1 MCRSALLKVAIAA
14 VVMAASLAAANDDTV
29 FVTDQNQNQ
38 LIISLLSYSSVAVAC
53 SDEENLGK
61 LRSRMVRLLESAIL
75 FQVSNIEGFKM
86 IVFDDSGP
94 DTLTS
99 LVIDFT
105 IAYRCPKS
113 DI

>member
-1 MCRSALLKVAIAA
+1 MHGWKIRLFGIHIGLTDYTTYFEMCRECGGMVKIVTCLGDSVVNKMILDHLK
-14 VVMAASLAAANDDTV
+14 
-29 FVTDQNQNQ
+29 
-38 LIISLLSYSSVAVAC
+38 
-53 SDEENLGK
+53 
-61 LRSRMVRLLESAIL
+61 ESAIL

-86 IVFDDSGP
+86 IVSDDSGP

-99 LVIDFT
+99 LMIDFT